1 MGQKTHPL
9 GFRLGVIKT
18 WRSRWYAG
26 KSYADTLHE
35 DLRLRR
41 YIKERLQHSG
51 VSRIEIERKA
61 DQIRIIIHTARPGI
75 IIGKKGSEVEKL
87 RAELGKM
94 TKKEIRLD
102 IEEVRKAETDA
113 QLVAEQIAQQLERR
127 VAFRRAM
134 KKAVQTAMDFGAEGI
149 KIRCAGRLGGAELAR
164 VESYHE
170 GRVPLHTLR
179 ANIDYGFAEAKTL
192 YGKLGIKCWICTGE
206 NKPEHAPAASAAAAP
221 PANV

>member
-1 MGQKTHPL
+1 L

-75 IIGKKGSEVEKL
+75 IIGKKGSEVKPL
-87 RAELGKM
+87 RSKRSA
-94 TKKEIRLD
+94 RPN
-102 IEEVRKAETDA
+102 
-113 QLVAEQIAQQLERR
+113 
-127 VAFRRAM
+127 RRA
-134 KKAVQTAMDFGAEGI
+134 AV
-149 KIRCAGRLGGAELAR
+149 
-164 VESYHE
+164 
-170 GRVPLHTLR
+170 
-179 ANIDYGFAEAKTL
+179 
-192 YGKLGIKCWICTGE
+192 
-206 NKPEHAPAASAAAAP
+206 
-221 PANV
+221 

>member
-26 KSYADTLHE
+26 KNYAEMLHE

-41 YIKERLQHSG
+41 YIKERLHHSG

-94 TKKEIRLD
+94 T
-102 IEEVRKAETDA
+102 
-113 QLVAEQIAQQLERR
+113 
-127 VAFRRAM
+127 
-134 KKAVQTAMDFGAEGI
+134 
-149 KIRCAGRLGGAELAR
+149 
-164 VESYHE
+164 
-170 GRVPLHTLR
+170 P
-179 ANIDYGFAEAKTL
+179 
-192 YGKLGIKCWICTGE
+192 
-206 NKPEHAPAASAAAAP
+206 
-221 PANV
+221 

>member
-1 MGQKTHPL
+1 MLDLPTAVHRMTGMPAAK
-9 GFRLGVIKT
+9 FRLADRGLVRPGALADLDSLEAAVGDIAGLREHPSIEVAAVAASP
-18 WRSRWYAG
+18 RSAG

-102 IEEVRKAETDA
+102 IEEVRKA
-113 QLVAEQIAQQLERR
+113 
-127 VAFRRAM
+127 
-134 KKAVQTAMDFGAEGI
+134 AEGN
-149 KIRCAGRLGGAELAR
+149 RVRRQPQRQRHGREPRPRLEPASQAR
-164 VESYHE
+164 RSRR
-170 GRVPLHTLR
+170 GS
-179 ANIDYGFAEAKTL
+179 
-192 YGKLGIKCWICTGE
+192 
-206 NKPEHAPAASAAAAP
+206 SAC
-221 PANV
+221 